1 VRKIVGIL
9 PKKNLGYFCNYRK
22 NLPKINNG
30 AMGEN
35 SPNLVTLPHTA
46 AAWKN
51 NANAADPKLHTL

>member
-1 VRKIVGIL
+1 
-9 PKKNLGYFCNYRK
+9 LGYFCNYRK